1 MYIASDILG
10 CDVLSDTSWPFFLE
24 YVMNISDVVTMIGS
38 VGFPI
43 VACCAMAWFIAT
55 TFRNFNDLVTKNNVL
70 TEELISLLRKE
81 NVDEDTSSDA

>member
-1 MYIASDILG
+1 
-10 CDVLSDTSWPFFLE
+10 
-24 YVMNISDVVTMIGS
+24 MNISDVVGMIGT

-43 VACCAMAWFIAT
+43 VACCSMAWFIAT

-81 NVDEDTSSDA
+81 NGDEDTSHGA

>member
-1 MYIASDILG
+1 
-10 CDVLSDTSWPFFLE
+10 
-24 YVMNISDVVTMIGS
+24 MNVDGVVSVIGS

-55 TFRNFNDLVTKNNVL
+55 TFRNFNDLMTKNNVL

-81 NVDEDTSSDA
+81 NGDEDTPVDA

>member
-1 MYIASDILG
+1 
-10 CDVLSDTSWPFFLE
+10 
-24 YVMNISDVVTMIGS
+24 MNISDVVAMIGS

-43 VACCAMAWFIAT
+43 VACVGMAWFIAT

-81 NVDEDTSSDA
+81 NVDEDTSAGE